1 MRAPAPD
8 GSLEKRNPPGEKTM
22 ADQRTG
28 TATAPRHQGIDGNVT
43 PLIQPGKSAG
53 SPSGEKDQPCF
64 ARSW

>member
-1 MRAPAPD
+1 
-8 GSLEKRNPPGEKTM
+8 M